1 MEDPIAVPIM
11 KLEQNNYGEPKLFNQ
26 LLRDMVSGKEGKLRI
41 ENANRL
47 LPKKNVQPATYY
59 YASLIGSDYS
69 FAYSLSDTD
78 MVNPKT
84 FFSGANVF
92 ASAFFSR

>member
-1 MEDPIAVPIM
+1 M
-11 KLEQNNYGEPKLFNQ
+11 
-26 LLRDMVSGKEGKLRI
+26 LLGNEGKLRI

-59 YASLIGSDYS
+59 YASLEGSDYS

-78 MVNPKT
+78 MVIIIIKS
-84 FFSGANVF
+84 SGLSVTLRYEQKWKVLDLFEAIYHLTE
-92 ASAFFSR
+92 SQS